1 VAAAKGVLMPMA
13 CGLGGDAFVLLYD
26 ARRGEV
32 VAFNGSGVAAAG
44 ATREYYTK
52 RGFEKTPLEG
62 VHSVSVPGALSVY
75 EAVWKRHGS
84 RPWPALWA
92 PAIGLAEEGVAITE
106 RVARRIADRA
116 ELLARHVHSAAQFLP
131 NGRPPAAGQCWSAP
145 NLARSLRVVA
155 RDGAESF
162 YRGELAKALLDFL
175 ALEGAVF
182 EADDF
187 ARQEAATYERSRP
200 TTAASPSTG
209 RPRRLKDSCCWNSS
223 TSWKASTCGRSIPSA
238 PSGFTCWSRQ
248 RSWPSPTATRWPAT
262 RPSWAGP

>member
-1 VAAAKGVLMPMA
+1 M
-13 CGLGGDAFVLLYD
+13 
-26 ARRGEV
+26 
-32 VAFNGSGVAAAG
+32 
-44 ATREYYTK
+44 
-52 RGFEKTPLEG
+52 
-62 VHSVSVPGALSVY
+62 
-75 EAVWKRHGS
+75 
-84 RPWPALWA
+84 
-92 PAIGLAEEGVAITE
+92 AITE

-116 ELLARHVHSAAQFLP
+116 EVLARHVHSAAQFLP
-131 NGRPPAAGQCWSAP
+131 NGRPPAAGECWSAP

-175 ALEGAVF
+175 ALEGAMY

-238 PSGFTCWSRQ
+238 PGALGPMAGRIARRDPGRRARRGYELFLHRGRRRQ
-248 RSWPSPTATRWPAT
+248 RHLLHPQPVRLIWLGSRGGRDRDHPEQPRRARLFVGR
-262 RPSWAGP
+262 RPPQRHHAGQE